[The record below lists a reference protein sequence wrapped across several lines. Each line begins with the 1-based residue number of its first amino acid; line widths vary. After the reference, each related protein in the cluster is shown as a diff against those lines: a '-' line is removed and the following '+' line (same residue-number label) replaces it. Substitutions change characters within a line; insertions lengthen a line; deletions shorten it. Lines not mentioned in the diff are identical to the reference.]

1 MLLNADKGMRTS
13 FMKLPNI
20 TTLQYW
26 VGAFIK
32 LFTPRESP
40 QWCPE
45 EEEGSLAAS
54 AAVVVVQQQLVLL
67 SR

>member
-1 MLLNADKGMRTS
+1 MLLNTDKGMRTS

-32 LFTPRESP
+32 FFTPRESP

-45 EEEGSLAAS
+45 QEAGSLAAS
-54 AAVVVVQQQLVLL
+54 VVYVVQQLVLL

>member
-1 MLLNADKGMRTS
+1 MLLNTDKGMRTS

-26 VGAFIK
+26 VGAFIN

-45 EEEGSLAAS
+45 EESSLA
-54 AAVVVVQQQLVLL
+54 VVVQQQLVLL